1 MLSYS
6 WGMTSNKRG
15 CEAQTP
21 SLVPPI
27 EASPL
32 LIYSHF
38 GRPNG
43 GVRRPSPNEV
53 SRMAGSGDPRR
64 TKSAERRGQETLAER
79 SRMAGSGDPRRTK
92 SAERRG
98 QETLAERSRT
108 AGSGDPRRTKSH
120 PGIAG
125 SPKRSFPIDPAT
137 TRLRSSRKDSEFTW
151 CLDRIVALQVTGRLR
166 FRSHQRWT
174 QPK

>member
-43 GVRRPSPNEV
+43 GVGRPSPNEGPNGGV
-53 SRMAGSGDPRR
+53 GRPSPNEGPNGGVGRPSPNEGPNGGVGRPSPNGARS
-64 TKSAERRGQETLAER
+64 SFGQECYCYFKRR
-79 SRMAGSGDPRRTK
+79 SRSGRRVGQDFEPRHV
-92 SAERRG
+92 EEMVG
-98 QETLAERSRT
+98 
-108 AGSGDPRRTKSH
+108 
-120 PGIAG
+120 
-125 SPKRSFPIDPAT
+125 
-137 TRLRSSRKDSEFTW
+137 
-151 CLDRIVALQVTGRLR
+151 
-166 FRSHQRWT
+166 
-174 QPK
+174 

>member
-43 GVRRPSPNEV
+43 GVGRPSPNEGPNGGV
-53 SRMAGSGDPRR
+53 GRPSPNEGPNGGVGRPSPNGARS
-64 TKSAERRGQETLAER
+64 SFGQECYCYFKRR
-79 SRMAGSGDPRRTK
+79 SRSGRRVGQDFEPRHV
-92 SAERRG
+92 EEMVG
-98 QETLAERSRT
+98 
-108 AGSGDPRRTKSH
+108 
-120 PGIAG
+120 
-125 SPKRSFPIDPAT
+125 
-137 TRLRSSRKDSEFTW
+137 
-151 CLDRIVALQVTGRLR
+151 
-166 FRSHQRWT
+166 
-174 QPK
+174 

>member
-6 WGMTSNKRG
+6 WGMTSNKCG

-43 GVRRPSPNEV
+43 GVGRPSPNETNSQQKQSGSEGGQDQLCSMPSPPV
-53 SRMAGSGDPRR
+53 GQGGAAARAGRW
-64 TKSAERRGQETLAER
+64 RG
-79 SRMAGSGDPRRTK
+79 
-92 SAERRG
+92 RG
-98 QETLAERSRT
+98 GLDS
-108 AGSGDPRRTKSH
+108 
-120 PGIAG
+120 
-125 SPKRSFPIDPAT
+125 
-137 TRLRSSRKDSEFTW
+137 SSR
-151 CLDRIVALQVTGRLR
+151 G
-166 FRSHQRWT
+166 
-174 QPK
+174 

>member
-43 GVRRPSPNEV
+43 GVGRPSPNEGPNGGV
-53 SRMAGSGDPRR
+53 GRPSPNEGPNGGVGRPSPNEGPNGGVGRPSPNEGPNGGVGRPSPNEGPNGGVGRPSAKSVIAISNVVLDQGAGSVR
-64 TKSAERRGQETLAER
+64 TS
-79 SRMAGSGDPRRTK
+79 S
-92 SAERRG
+92 
-98 QETLAERSRT
+98 
-108 AGSGDPRRTKSH
+108 
-120 PGIAG
+120 
-125 SPKRSFPIDPAT
+125 PAT
-137 TRLRSSRKDSEFTW
+137 LRKWLDDASAFSTRMRM
-151 CLDRIVALQVTGRLR
+151 RIVWG
-166 FRSHQRWT
+166 
-174 QPK
+174 P

>member
-43 GVRRPSPNEV
+43 GVGRASPNEGPNGGVGRPSPNEGPNGGV
-53 SRMAGSGDPRR
+53 GRPSPNGARS
-64 TKSAERRGQETLAER
+64 SFGQECYCYFKRR
-79 SRMAGSGDPRRTK
+79 SRSGRRVGQDFEPRHV
-92 SAERRG
+92 EEMVG
-98 QETLAERSRT
+98 
-108 AGSGDPRRTKSH
+108 
-120 PGIAG
+120 
-125 SPKRSFPIDPAT
+125 
-137 TRLRSSRKDSEFTW
+137 
-151 CLDRIVALQVTGRLR
+151 
-166 FRSHQRWT
+166 
-174 QPK
+174 